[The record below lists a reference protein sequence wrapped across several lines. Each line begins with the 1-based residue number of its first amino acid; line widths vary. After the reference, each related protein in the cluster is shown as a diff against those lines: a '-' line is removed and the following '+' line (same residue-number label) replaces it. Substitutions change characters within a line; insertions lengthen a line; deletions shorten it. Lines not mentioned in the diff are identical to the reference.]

1 MYKSTYNSED
11 NIKLDKINKCNYN
24 MTNISLT

>member
-11 NIKLDKINKCNYN
+11 NIKLDKINKYNYN